1 MKKTLIAAL
10 CAGAIAIPAFAIA
23 ADQAGKPGM
32 RMDEPMTR
40 AAVETMVKDRFA
52 KLDANG
58 DGFVTKSEA
67 DAARDKMVA
76 DMRDRHFKH
85 LDANNDGSISR
96 AEFDAQAGAHMAFRD
111 GNRAEGAPDAPPPP
125 AGGGEHGKRMWG
137 KGGHGHHRGAMVM
150 GGGMFERADADK
162 DGRVSLAEALA
173 RPMQHFDMVDANK
186 DGTITPEERKAARE
200 KMRTEWRARRS

>member
-1 MKKTLIAAL
+1 MNKTLIAAL
-10 CAGAIAIPAFAIA
+10 CASALAVPALAIA

-32 RMDEPMTR
+32 RMVEPITR
-40 AAVETMVKDRFA
+40 TAVEARVKDRFA

-58 DGFVTKSEA
+58 DGFIVKAEA

-76 DMRDRHFKH
+76 DMRDRHFKQM
-85 LDANNDGSISR
+85 DANNDGSISR
-96 AEFDAQAGAHMAFRD
+96 AEFDAQHGQRMAFRD
-111 GNRAEGAPDAPPPP
+111 RPEGAPDAPPPP
-125 AGGGEHGKRMWG
+125 GAPEGGKRMWG
-137 KGGHGHHRGAMVM
+137 KGGPGHHRGAMMM

-173 RPMQHFDMVDANK
+173 RPMQHFDMVDTNK

-200 KMRTEWRARRS
+200 RMRTEWRAKRS